1 MLTKVLLINNT
12 VTKLN
17 KLPNEGVSELLIG
30 VITQTEARW
39 LSMSYFFKIGIFIWT
54 DRDGNISPH

>member
-30 VITQTEARW
+30 VITQTEAR
-39 LSMSYFFKIGIFIWT
+39 
-54 DRDGNISPH
+54 